1 MLSGKE
7 LFAYNA
13 SLFVDDE
20 SAFDT
25 SNDNTID
32 KEILES
38 TAREE
43 QRIRDETERAQAE
56 QMRLFEVQRIE
67 MEVRQAKDAAR
78 RIAAADPNR
87 RILSFNGVQINA
99 IVFEDEEEEDL
110 TLFSDEPYLPFD
122 VRQMFKEGRDLSSIM
137 EMLTLNSRH
146 NHNNQSDDGGTD
158 NQGESDNENEG
169 ENEVDNDGEDDDEN
183 EDDDG
188 DGEEDN
194 ENDGDQE
201 T

>member
-1 MLSGKE
+1 M
-7 LFAYNA
+7 
-13 SLFVDDE
+13 DDE

-43 QRIRDETERAQAE
+43 QRIREETERAQAE

-67 MEVRQAKDAAR
+67 MEVRQAKEDAR
-78 RIAAADPNR
+78 RVAAADPNR

-99 IVFEDEEEEDL
+99 IVFEDDEDEDL

-137 EMLTLNSRH
+137 EMLTLNSK
-146 NHNNQSDDGGTD
+146 HNNNQLDDGGTD
-158 NQGESDNENEG
+158 NQESDNENEG
-169 ENEVDNDGEDDDEN
+169 DGDDEEDGDEEEDRN

-188 DGEEDN
+188 DGGEDD
-194 ENDGDQE
+194 DGDQE